1 MRNYQWTLQVSI
13 SIFKMYSIGKYWWF
27 SFLELLLEV
36 ARGLGFDLKEIKPKV
51 PLRKYSSKKLNFWD
65 HHKLGRYCYGK
76 PNHTNFVWSVC
87 GTYVCRTGRSAGR
100 GSSWDKKRW
109 HFNQIK
115 GYKYSGCCPS
125 KNSASKNSAARRKWR
140 GWWRRGYGRR
150 RNSYGKNYCKEGE
163 DASNCRPWAHWQMEM
178 KQHPLLI
185 SQGILME

>member
-51 PLRKYSSKKLNFWD
+51 PLRKYSSKKLNFRD

-115 GYKYSGCCPS
+115 GYINTLDVAHQRIQHQKIQQLEGNEEDDGEEDMVEEETAIGRTTAKKDKMPATVD
-125 KNSASKNSAARRKWR
+125 NELIDRWR
-140 GWWRRGYGRR
+140 W
-150 RNSYGKNYCKEGE
+150 NNTHC
-163 DASNCRPWAHWQMEM
+163 
-178 KQHPLLI
+178 
-185 SQGILME
+185 